1 MNANV
6 DVTNVVLRT
15 NRLILRPFNEDDLED
30 LFEYASVEGVGERAG
45 WKHHENIAESTQIL
59 EMFIKEKKTFA
70 VVLKEN
76 NKVIG
81 SIGIEKYGRE
91 ESLSEFFDYKGRE
104 IGFVLSK
111 DYWGQGLMPEALK
124 GVIEYC
130 FNELDY
136 DFLLCGHFDFNT
148 QSARVQEKLGFI
160 PYRRLLFETRMDTQE
175 KGILSL
181 LVNPHKNIEFQ
192 FSHPETLLINN

>member
-15 NRLILRPFNEDDLED
+15 NHLILRPFNEDDLED
-30 LFEYASVEGVGERAG
+30 LFEYASVDGVGERAG
-45 WKHHENIAESTQIL
+45 WKHHENTTKSTQIL

-91 ESLSEFFDYKGRE
+91 DSLSEFFDYKGRE

-124 GVIEYC
+124 VVIEYC

-192 FSHPETLLINN
+192 FSHPETLLIK

>member
-1 MNANV
+1 MWV
-6 DVTNVVLRT
+6 F
-15 NRLILRPFNEDDLED
+15 PF
-30 LFEYASVEGVGERAG
+30 AHKS
-45 WKHHENIAESTQIL
+45 QI
-59 EMFIKEKKTFA
+59 
-70 VVLKEN
+70 KEN

-124 GVIEYC
+124 RVIEYC

-160 PYRRLLFETRMDTQE
+160 PYRRLLFETRIDTQE

-192 FSHPETLLINN
+192 FSHPESLLIK

>member
-6 DVTNVVLRT
+6 DVTNVVLWT
-15 NRLILRPFNEDDLED
+15 NRLILRPFNEDDLDD

-45 WKHHENIAESTQIL
+45 WKHHESIAETSQIL

-91 ESLSEFFDYKGRE
+91 ESLSEFLDYKGRE

-181 LVNPHKNIEFQ
+181 LVNPRKNIEFQ
-192 FSHPETLLINN
+192 FSHPETLLIK

>member
-6 DVTNVVLRT
+6 DVTNVVLTT

-45 WKHHENIAESTQIL
+45 WKHHENIAETTQIL

-124 GVIEYC
+124 RVIEYC
-130 FNELDY
+130 FNEMDY

-181 LVNPHKNIEFQ
+181 LVNPRKNIEFQ
-192 FSHPETLLINN
+192 FSHPETLLIK

>member
-1 MNANV
+1 MNVNV
-6 DVTNVVLRT
+6 DITNVVLRT

-45 WKHHENIAESTQIL
+45 WKHHENIAETSQIL

-124 GVIEYC
+124 RVIEYC
-130 FNELDY
+130 FNEMDY

-181 LVNPHKNIEFQ
+181 LVNPHKNIEFH
-192 FSHPETLLINN
+192 FSHPETLLIK

>member
-30 LFEYASVEGVGERAG
+30 LFEYASVDGVGERAG
-45 WKHHENIAESTQIL
+45 WKHHENITKSTQIL

-91 ESLSEFFDYKGRE
+91 DSLSEFFDYKGRE

-124 GVIEYC
+124 VVIEYC

-192 FSHPETLLINN
+192 FSHPETLLIK